1 MKKLLVSSTFLIAS
15 SYCCAAELSP
25 THPIIGSWRV
35 EVPGTSCSETYTFK
49 SNGTTFVR
57 SASEITETKFVI
69 SSRPRASGYYKL
81 KDTIVKTNG
90 KPDCTG
96 SSSPAG
102 DVVRLFLRFDNS
114 GSSFSFCKTEE
125 QSGCVGPFT
134 RIIGNE
140 P

>member
-1 MKKLLVSSTFLIAS
+1 MKKLLVSTLFLIAS
-15 SYCCAAELSP
+15 AYCGAAELSP

-49 SNGTTFVR
+49 SDGTTSVR
-57 SASEITETKFVI
+57 SAGEVTETKFVI
-69 SSRPRASGYYKL
+69 SPKPRASGYYKI
-81 KDTIVKTNG
+81 KDTITKTNG

-102 DVVRLFLRFDNS
+102 DVVRVFVRFDNS

-125 QSGCVGPFT
+125 QAGCVGPFT
-134 RIIGNE
+134 KVIGNE